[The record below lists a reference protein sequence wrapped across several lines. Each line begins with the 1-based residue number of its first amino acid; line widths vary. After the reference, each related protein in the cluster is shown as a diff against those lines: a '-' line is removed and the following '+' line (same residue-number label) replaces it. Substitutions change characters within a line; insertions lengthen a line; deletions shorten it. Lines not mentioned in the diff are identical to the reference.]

1 MKKTE
6 YICQNCEYSTPSWLG
21 KCPQCGG
28 WNTFKEITSIP
39 QKSPKRNESKTTTQ
53 PLSLPDLF
61 KQNYEVE
68 RRIGTSLSEVDR
80 VLGGGIVE
88 GSLSLLSGDPGIG
101 KSTLLLAIAAGI
113 ARQGKKV
120 LYVSTEESLHQLF
133 IRVQRFGFKPNP
145 NLWLHST
152 DSYNDIERS
161 IENLVPSLM
170 IIDSIQN
177 LSLDEFNSIPGNI
190 SLIRDLSSRFMEIS
204 KKRNIAI
211 FLVGHVTKEGIVAG
225 PRTLEHLVDVV
236 LYLDGEAHHQLRVLR
251 SVKNRFGSTQEV
263 GLLEMK
269 EEGLVELI
277 DPSKFFLVE
286 KDIDNSSTA
295 RTVLAEGKR
304 ALLLEVQTLV
314 NRSYLDYP
322 RRVSVGFDVNR
333 LHLLVAV
340 IEKRLHLHF
349 SQQDIYL
356 NMAGGMKVTETT
368 PDLAVCFSLISSR
381 LEKSLSKNTIYLGE
395 VGLGGEIR
403 PVHFFEG
410 RIQEAE
416 RMGISQVITSQYH
429 LHSSAKKKLRG
440 LKIIGYQTLYEAA
453 QKEGLVQ

>member
-1 MKKTE
+1 MKKSE
-6 YICQNCEYSTPSWLG
+6 YVCQNCEYSTPSWLG

-28 WNTFKEITSIP
+28 WNTFKEVTTFP
-39 QKSPKRNESKTTTQ
+39 QKPTQNNSSKSSPP
-53 PLSLPDLF
+53 PLSFPDLYN
-61 KQNYEVE
+61 QNYEID
-68 RRIGTSLSEVDR
+68 RRITTGFSEVDR

-101 KSTLLLAIAAGI
+101 KSTLLLALAVGI
-113 ARQGKKV
+113 AQQGKKV
-120 LYVSTEESLHQLF
+120 LYISTEESLHQLF
-133 IRVQRFGFKPNP
+133 IRIQRFGCKPNP
-145 NLWLHST
+145 NLWLYST
-152 DSYNDIERS
+152 DSYNDIESS
-161 IENLVPSLM
+161 IESINPVLI

-177 LSLDEFNSIPGNI
+177 LALDELDVLPGNI
-190 SLIRDLSSRFMEIS
+190 SLIRDLSSRFMDIS
-204 KKRNIAI
+204 KKKNIAI

-236 LYLDGEAHHQLRVLR
+236 LYLDGEAHHQLRILR

-269 EEGLVELI
+269 EEGLVELV
-277 DPSKFFLVE
+277 DPSKIFLVE
-286 KDIDNSSTA
+286 KDIGNSSTA
-295 RTVLAEGKR
+295 LTVLAEGRR

-314 NRSYLDYP
+314 NQSYLDYP

-340 IEKRLHLHF
+340 IEKRVKTRF

-368 PDLAVCFSLISSR
+368 PDLAICFSLISSR
-381 LEKSLSKNTIYLGE
+381 LEKSLDKNTIYLGE

-410 RIQEAE
+410 RVQEAD
-416 RMGISQVITSQYH
+416 RMGIGRVVTSQYH
-429 LHSSAKKKLRG
+429 LQYNPKKKLKG
-440 LKIIGYQTLYEAA
+440 IKIIGYRTLYEAV
-453 QKEGLVQ
+453 QKEGLIQ

>member
-1 MKKTE
+1 VKKSE
-6 YICQNCEYSTPSWLG
+6 FVCQTCEYSTPSWLG

-28 WNTFKEITSIP
+28 WNTFKEIVSLP
-39 QKSPKRNESKTTTQ
+39 PKPAKKNGFKPNTQ
-53 PLSLPDLF
+53 PISFPDLF
-61 KQNYEVE
+61 NQNYEID
-68 RRIGTSLSEVDR
+68 RRIGTSLTEVDR

-101 KSTLLLAIAAGI
+101 KSTLLLAMAAGI

-120 LYVSTEESLHQLF
+120 LYISTEESLHQLF
-133 IRVQRFGFKPNP
+133 IRIQRFGSKPNP

-152 DSYNDIERS
+152 DSYNDIESS
-161 IENLVPSLM
+161 IENITPSLI

-177 LSLDEFNSIPGNI
+177 LSLDELDVMPGNI
-190 SLIRDLSSRFMEIS
+190 SLIRDLSSRFMDIS
-204 KKRNIAI
+204 KKKNIAI

-295 RTVLAEGKR
+295 RTVLAEGRR

-314 NRSYLDYP
+314 NQSYLDYP

-340 IEKRLHLHF
+340 IEKRVHIRF
-349 SQQDIYL
+349 GQQDIYL

-368 PDLAVCFSLISSR
+368 PDLAICFSLISSR
-381 LEKSLSKNTIYLGE
+381 LEKSLNKNTIYLGE

-410 RIQEAE
+410 RIQEAA
-416 RMGISQVITSQYH
+416 RMGISRVVTSQYH
-429 LHSSAKKKLRG
+429 LQNSAKKKLKG

-453 QKEGLVQ
+453 QKENLVQ